1 MILMSTATFL
11 VIHGSRD
18 PRPGQELTELLGQLR
33 SSCPAALIAG
43 GMLEGTEISLAEQI
57 QQFSDQAQICGYPAI
72 NVFPLFL
79 LPGIHVCEDVPAAVK
94 TAQARSP
101 LPITLLPY
109 LGQQPGLMPLLQSIL
124 KANQAWVFLGHGSR
138 RPEAMAWIDHL
149 AGQLGAIPAYWT
161 KPESLEGA
169 VEQWVSEGRTEMKIF
184 PYLLFAGKLLELI
197 TQQIQELNQ
206 RHPHLRLHLADCLRP
221 GPELVSL
228 IQQGL
233 EFSEVAGLSSK

>member
-1 MILMSTATFL
+1 MSTATFL

-18 PRPGQELTELLGQLR
+18 PRPGLELTELLRQLR
-33 SSCPAALIAG
+33 SSCPAALIEG
-43 GMLEGTEISLAEQI
+43 GMLEATEISLAEQI

-149 AGQLGAIPAYWT
+149 AGELGAIPAYWT
-161 KPESLEGA
+161 KPESLKA
-169 VEQWVSEGRTEMKIF
+169 AIEQWVSQEITEMRIF

-197 TQQIQELNQ
+197 TQQVQDLNQ
-206 RHPHLRLHLADCLRP
+206 DYPQLKLHLTDCLRP
-221 GPELVSL
+221 GPELVNL
-228 IQQGL
+228 VQDGL
-233 EFSEVAGLSSK
+233 GFSETLVLSSN